1 MGFVVHW
8 RPPEYT
14 TILCFDV
21 PEKLQSLLE
30 SALASKSNNIDY
42 TDPYSLVSILI
53 DQVIA
58 LYDESVWTMR
68 NHVCSAEEVCL
79 KPFKRA

>member
-1 MGFVVHW
+1 MGFVIHW
-8 RPPEYT
+8 APLEFT
-14 TILCFDV
+14 TILCLDV
-21 PEKLQSLLE
+21 PKKLQSLLE
-30 SALASKSNNIDY
+30 SALVTKDNNIDY

-53 DQVIA
+53 DQVLA

-79 KPFKRA
+79 IPFKRA